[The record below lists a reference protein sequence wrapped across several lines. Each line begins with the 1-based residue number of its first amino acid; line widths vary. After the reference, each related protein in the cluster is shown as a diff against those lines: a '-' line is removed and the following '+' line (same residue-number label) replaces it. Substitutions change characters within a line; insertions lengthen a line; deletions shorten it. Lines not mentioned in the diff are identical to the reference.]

1 MDGVTEHVFVPW
13 LLAISQGATRAI
25 QGHPGPSRAIQRL
38 RQAET
43 PRMSSYLLGF
53 AIGDF
58 SVIHLEGKSPVP
70 MALYAQ
76 RGKAG
81 LGNDMLVEW
90 WL

>member
-1 MDGVTEHVFVPW
+1 MVSLSMFLSLGFWPFPREP
-13 LLAISQGATRAI
+13 
-25 QGHPGPSRAIQRL
+25 PGPSRAIQRL

>member
-1 MDGVTEHVFVPW
+1 
-13 LLAISQGATRAI
+13 
-25 QGHPGPSRAIQRL
+25 
-38 RQAET
+38 
-43 PRMSSYLLGF
+43 MSSYLLGF

>member
-1 MDGVTEHVFVPW
+1 MFLSLGFAREAMDPRWVSPGGSTQS
-13 LLAISQGATRAI
+13 LQG
-25 QGHPGPSRAIQRL
+25 GPGASE
-38 RQAET
+38 AET

-58 SVIHLEGKSPVP
+58 SVIQMEPGKSPVP

-81 LGNDMLVEW
+81 LFSNDMKNRLENNG
-90 WL
+90 